1 MKVIQIRG
9 TNAVGKT
16 TAVRE
21 FIKHGDFIIRD
32 INVNGK
38 IIECH
43 WEEERKIAIIGR
55 YDKAATGGV
64 DSCIQK
70 KELLNNTIVKIIK
83 TFKPDVL
90 IFEGIMYG
98 VTFEFAYKLVRVLKA
113 LHYDYVG
120 LCFFPS
126 LDVVFERLAQR
137 NGGKEVDYMSIQG
150 KWFSAQKAYEKL
162 KANGIN
168 VKSIDNSKIPKE
180 LMYKIIEEEL

>member
-21 FIKHGDFIIRD
+21 FIKHGEFGIRD
-32 INVNGK
+32 VKVDGK

-43 WEEERKIAIIGR
+43 WEEKRRIAIIGR
-55 YDKAATGGV
+55 YDKAVTGGV
-64 DSCIQK
+64 DGCIQK
-70 KELLNNTIVKIIK
+70 KELLNNTIVKVIK
-83 TFKPDVL
+83 TFRPNTL

-98 VTFEFAYKLVRVLKA
+98 VTFEFAYKLVRVLKI

-120 LCFFPS
+120 ICFFPS
-126 LDVVFERLAQR
+126 LDVVFDRLSQR
-137 NGGKEVDYMSIQG
+137 NGGKEVDYMSIQN

-162 KANGIN
+162 KTAGIN
-168 VKSIDNSKIPKE
+168 VKSIDTSKIPKE
-180 LMYKIIEEEL
+180 LMYKVIEEEL